1 MSASK
6 DKDRGTWIVY
16 IRYKDWKGESQV
28 HKKRGFATK
37 REALEYERQ
46 FLVKKS
52 KDLNMPFP
60 DFVDIYM
67 SDIKPR
73 IKYNTYRSKEYI
85 IRDKIL
91 PYFKNFSVSSIAAP
105 DIVQWQNELLQF
117 RDSEGKSYTATY
129 LRTIQNQLNAIMNY
143 ASKYYSLKENPVQKI
158 SKMGR
163 AKAKEMSFW
172 TEDEYLAFSEVMKS
186 KPISYY
192 AFEMLYWTGI
202 REGELIALTVGDFN
216 LKKRT
221 LKISKS
227 LQRIK
232 GEDVVTDPKTEKSNR
247 VIDLP
252 QFLCDEM
259 EDYMGML
266 YKADKSSRLFTI
278 SKSYL
283 HHEMDRGCK
292 TSGVKRIRIHDLRH
306 SHVAHLIELGFS
318 PVEIAERLGHESMA
332 VTMTYSHLYP
342 SKGRTMADRLGEDRD
357 AHQKGA

>member
-6 DKDRGTWIVY
+6 DKDRGTWIAY
-16 IRYKDWKGESQV
+16 IRYKDWKGENQV

-91 PYFKNFSVSSIAAP
+91 PYFKNFSVSSITAP

-129 LRTIQNQLNAIMNY
+129 LRTIQNQLNAIMNH

-192 AFEMLYWTGI
+192 AFEILYWTGI

-216 LKKRT
+216 LKKRQRRKRQT
-221 LKISKS
+221 LSN
-227 LQRIK
+227 LQK
-232 GEDVVTDPKTEKSNR
+232 
-247 VIDLP
+247 
-252 QFLCDEM
+252 
-259 EDYMGML
+259 
-266 YKADKSSRLFTI
+266 
-278 SKSYL
+278 
-283 HHEMDRGCK
+283 
-292 TSGVKRIRIHDLRH
+292 
-306 SHVAHLIELGFS
+306 
-318 PVEIAERLGHESMA
+318 
-332 VTMTYSHLYP
+332 
-342 SKGRTMADRLGEDRD
+342 
-357 AHQKGA
+357 